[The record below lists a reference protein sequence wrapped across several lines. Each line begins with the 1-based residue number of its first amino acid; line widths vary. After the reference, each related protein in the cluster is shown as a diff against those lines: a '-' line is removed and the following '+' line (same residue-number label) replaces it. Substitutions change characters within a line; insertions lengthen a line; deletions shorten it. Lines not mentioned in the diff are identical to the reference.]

1 MAAKNAAKN
10 NYKTLLLDE
19 KNELGGSTIY
29 ENNESNKIDNKI
41 SSEWL
46 KKEIEELKNI
56 KNLEI
61 KTRTSVAAYHQYNY
75 LLARENLT
83 DHLEKKD
90 KTNKIRQRL
99 LKIRAKKVILATGAL
114 ERPMVFN
121 NNDRPGI
128 MLSSA
133 IKKYSDF
140 YGVACGRKI
149 VFFTN
154 NDSAYESALSLNDKG
169 IKVEAIVDIR
179 KQSET
184 NLEKRVID
192 AGVKLSLIH
201 I

>member
-1 MAAKNAAKN
+1 MVIGAGISGILAAKNAAKN
-10 NYKTLLLDE
+10 NFKTLLVDE

-29 ENNESNKIDNKI
+29 ENNEFNKIDNKI

-46 KKEIEELKNI
+46 KKEIKEIKGI

-83 DHLEKKD
+83 DHLETKD

-114 ERPMVFN
+114 ERPLIFN

-133 IKKYSDF
+133 VKKYSQF
-140 YGVACGRKI
+140 YGVACGSKN

-154 NDSAYESALSLNDKG
+154 NDSAYESALSLYNKG
-169 IKVEAIVDIR
+169 I
-179 KQSET
+179 
-184 NLEKRVID
+184 N
-192 AGVKLSLIH
+192 LSLIH